1 MRYFTDP
8 PENESENFV
17 LPCGTCS
24 KRVGKR
30 MRAVQCDICN
40 FWNHI
45 KCDNIDPK
53 YYEKLKIDPTIF
65 HMCNICREDLF
76 PFHKLSDE
84 HYNASVIHNIDVN
97 DELNLEVTPD
107 PIRNA
112 LFNDLNGL
120 NEDQSAINC
129 EYYDYS
135 KKIQNLSTKKTAIF
149 HLNIASL
156 GLHKDELETALSLL
170 SFDFDLIGITE
181 TKKKRN
187 GPYF

>member
-1 MRYFTDP
+1 MLVMRYFTDP
-8 PENESENFV
+8 PENESENFF

-30 MRAVQCDICN
+30 MRAVQCDLCN

-45 KCDNIDPK
+45 KCDSIDPK

-65 HMCNICREDLF
+65 HVCNICRNDLF
-76 PFHKLSDE
+76 PFHNLSNE
-84 HYNASVIHNIDVN
+84 HYHASVIHNIDVS

-120 NEDQSAINC
+120 NEDQSGINC

-135 KKIQNLSTKKTAIF
+135 KIIPNLSTKK
-149 HLNIASL
+149 
-156 GLHKDELETALSLL
+156 LL
-170 SFDFDLIGITE
+170 CFI
-181 TKKKRN
+181 
-187 GPYF
+187 

>member
-53 YYEKLKIDPTIF
+53 YSGVNNVTFTLMEIYLKSP
-65 HMCNICREDLF
+65 
-76 PFHKLSDE
+76 P
-84 HYNASVIHNIDVN
+84 
-97 DELNLEVTPD
+97 
-107 PIRNA
+107 
-112 LFNDLNGL
+112 
-120 NEDQSAINC
+120 QS
-129 EYYDYS
+129 
-135 KKIQNLSTKKTAIF
+135 
-149 HLNIASL
+149 
-156 GLHKDELETALSLL
+156 
-170 SFDFDLIGITE
+170 
-181 TKKKRN
+181 
-187 GPYF
+187 